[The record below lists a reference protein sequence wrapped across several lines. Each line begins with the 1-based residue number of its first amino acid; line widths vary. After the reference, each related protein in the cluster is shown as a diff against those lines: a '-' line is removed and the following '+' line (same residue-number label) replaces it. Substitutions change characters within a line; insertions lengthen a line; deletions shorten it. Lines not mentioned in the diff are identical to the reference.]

1 MIYGNLLF
9 QLIDFEQILQ
19 KVFSV
24 TTKRVASILFLSLFG
39 LYACNSGTSN
49 SSSATS
55 SESVAIVETVPEMTN
70 IQLSPDATNPAVAIG
85 QLINSATK
93 SIDIEAFYFNNLAGT
108 PFEQDIMQNLLNKA
122 NQGVPIRIVVESSM
136 AASSLANGLN
146 ILESSPNV
154 QIVFNNFF
162 DNYNG
167 GGIVHAKMVL
177 VDNQNFFIGSQN
189 FDWIAFE
196 LNHEVGG
203 ITTNSTLA
211 SQLTMVFNTDFNNG
225 ANYDPATA
233 VPAMPNGNLFVAT
246 SPNYNGVPS
255 EIDNIVNLI
264 DNATNYVDI
273 QAMEIQNYNPYGN
286 PPGYWFTLQDALTRA
301 AMRGVQVRMMMSNW
315 EFQEGQMMN
324 YDNQFLLTMMKIPN
338 VTIRYSTFPQTVGG
352 VCVPY
357 SAVDHAKFMVVDGK
371 NVWIGTG
378 NLAQSYFNNTRD
390 YSIFVTNNPEFGL
403 DIDSIFLKIWNSSY
417 MTQFFS
423 SVVTPVQPWCPGN

>member
-1 MIYGNLLF
+1 MIYGSLLF
-9 QLIDFEQILQ
+9 QLIDSGGIFH
-19 KVFSV
+19 KVSV
-24 TTKRVASILFLSLFG
+24 MITKQTASMLLLSLFG
-39 LYACNSGTSN
+39 LYACSSGSSS
-49 SSSATS
+49 SSSATTT
-55 SESVAIVETVPEMTN
+55 ESVAIVETVPEMTN

-122 NQGVPIRIVVESSM
+122 NQGIPIRIVVESSM

-154 QIVFNNFF
+154 RIVFNNFF

-177 VDNQNFFIGSQN
+177 VDNQRFFIGSQN

-196 LNHEVGG
+196 LNHELGG
-203 ITTNSTLA
+203 ITSNSFLA
-211 SQLTMVFNTDFNNG
+211 SQLAMVFDTDFNNG
-225 ANYDPATA
+225 ANYDPANA

-264 DNATNYVDI
+264 NNAVNYVDI
-273 QAMEIQNYNPYGN
+273 QAMVIQNYNPYGN
-286 PPGYWFTLQDALTRA
+286 PPGYWFILQDALIKA
-301 AMRGVQVRMMMSNW
+301 ARRGVQVNMMMSNW
-315 EFQEGQMMN
+315 EFQEGQMMK
-324 YDNQFLLTMMKIPN
+324 YDNEFLLTMLAIPN
-338 VTIRYSTFPQTVGG
+338 VTIRYSTFPQTIGG

-378 NLAQSYFNNTRD
+378 NLAETYFSNTRD
-390 YSIFVTNNPEFGL
+390 YSIFVTNNPQFAL
-403 DIDSIFLKIWNSSY
+403 DINNIFLKIWNSSY

-423 SVVTPVQPWCPGN
+423 SVVTPVQPWCPSN

>member
-1 MIYGNLLF
+1 
-9 QLIDFEQILQ
+9 
-19 KVFSV
+19 
-24 TTKRVASILFLSLFG
+24 
-39 LYACNSGTSN
+39 
-49 SSSATS
+49 
-55 SESVAIVETVPEMTN
+55 
-70 IQLSPDATNPAVAIG
+70 
-85 QLINSATK
+85 
-93 SIDIEAFYFNNLAGT
+93 
-108 PFEQDIMQNLLNKA
+108 
-122 NQGVPIRIVVESSM
+122 M

-177 VDNQNFFIGSQN
+177 VDNQSFFIGSQN

-211 SQLTMVFNTDFNNG
+211 SQLAMVFNTDFNNG

-264 DNATNYVDI
+264 DNATSYVDI

-324 YDNQFLLTMMKIPN
+324 YDNEFLLTMMKIPN
-338 VTIRYSTFPQTVGG
+338 VTIRYSTFPQTVG
-352 VCVPY
+352 
-357 SAVDHAKFMVVDGK
+357 AV
-371 NVWIGTG
+371 
-378 NLAQSYFNNTRD
+378 LS
-390 YSIFVTNNPEFGL
+390 
-403 DIDSIFLKIWNSSY
+403 
-417 MTQFFS
+417 
-423 SVVTPVQPWCPGN
+423 

>member
-9 QLIDFEQILQ
+9 QLIDFGQISQ
-19 KVFSV
+19 KVFSM

-49 SSSATS
+49 SSSATT

-122 NQGVPIRIVVESSM
+122 NQGIPIRIVVESSM

-177 VDNQNFFIGSQN
+177 VDNQSFFIGSQN

-211 SQLTMVFNTDFNNG
+211 SQLAMVFNTDFNNG

-255 EIDNIVNLI
+255 EIDNIINLI
-264 DNATNYVDI
+264 DNATSYVDI

-403 DIDSIFLKIWNSSY
+403 NVDNIFLKIWNSSY